1 MFPNCET
8 ETKDKNGN
16 LIPAIDFEL
25 LKQELTDNIVDGSEE
40 RYRLDWPGKRQSLID
55 ANTPITKTL
64 RPVRKQSKEFDT
76 TENLFIEGDNLEALK
91 LLQNTYLNQVK
102 MIYIDPPYNTGKD
115 FIYKDNFIQK
125 SAEWKQQS
133 GDYDEEGN
141 RLVQNT
147 ESNGRFHSDWL
158 SMMYP
163 RLKLA
168 RNLLKDDGVIFIS
181 IDDNEQANLKK
192 LCDEVFGEDNFI
204 CEFPRVTKKA
214 GKSSEHFAKNHD
226 TLLSYQKS
234 NDFKFNAYSHSD
246 EGFKYVDAYSKIR
259 GKYKLNQTL
268 DYGSIQYSPSLD
280 YEIDIEGYVLRPG
293 NVSKHEM
300 IERKKR
306 NPKTDYCW
314 RWSKDLYNF
323 GLKSGFIV
331 FKKTKN
337 SSRIYTKTYEN
348 VSIQK
353 INDSYKIIEK
363 KRTTPISSIQFIEN
377 KYSNDN
383 SRKDIGKLFD
393 TKVFEYSKPISL
405 IKECSFLGTNKS
417 DIILDFFSGSAT
429 TAHAVM
435 QLNAEDG
442 GKRKFIMVQLPEECD
457 KASEA
462 FKAGY
467 KTIADIGKERIRR
480 AGEKIKQENPKI
492 AKELD
497 IGFRVLKLDS
507 SNMLDIYYTPNK
519 LTKGVLF
526 KTTDNIK
533 PERSN
538 EDLLFHVLLDWGID
552 LTYPIKKQTIA
563 GIEVFFVAENS
574 LVACFAK
581 AGEIDD
587 DFCKQLATKQP
598 LQVVFC
604 DTGFADDD
612 VKINATQIFK
622 QLELNT
628 EIRTI

>member
-1 MFPNCET
+1 
-8 ETKDKNGN
+8 
-16 LIPAIDFEL
+16 
-25 LKQELTDNIVDGSEE
+25 
-40 RYRLDWPGKRQSLID
+40 
-55 ANTPITKTL
+55 
-64 RPVRKQSKEFDT
+64 
-76 TENLFIEGDNLEALK
+76 
-91 LLQNTYLNQVK
+91 

-115 FIYKDNFIQK
+115 FLYKDNFTQK

-141 RLVQNT
+141 RLVLNT

-168 RNLLKDDGVIFIS
+168 RNLLRDDGVIFIS
-181 IDDNEQANLKK
+181 IDDNEVSNLKK
-192 LCDEVFGEDNFI
+192 LCDEIFGEDNFLVQCVWRKTDNQANI
-204 CEFPRVTKKA
+204 GNIARVKEYIISYA
-214 GKSSEHFAKNHD
+214 RNIQ
-226 TLLSYQKS
+226 LLSFNKMQLTDRAKKEYRYSDETGKFRRS
-234 NDFKFNAYSHSD
+234 ILLDKTRGSHFFKVKTPGGKILNGPWMKKENDFWKMEKEEKIYWTPGGNEQPYGKIYLHESKGQIANDFLGIEYGTNQQASLEV
-246 EGFKYVDAYSKIR
+246 EGLF
-259 GKYKLNQTL
+259 
-268 DYGSIQYSPSLD
+268 GSRYFD
-280 YEIDIEGYVLRPG
+280 F
-293 NVSKHEM
+293 
-300 IERKKR
+300 
-306 NPKTDYCW
+306 PKPT
-314 RWSKDLYNF
+314 
-323 GLKSGFIV
+323 
-331 FKKTKN
+331 
-337 SSRIYTKTYEN
+337 
-348 VSIQK
+348 
-353 INDSYKIIEK
+353 
-363 KRTTPISSIQFIEN
+363 
-377 KYSNDN
+377 
-383 SRKDIGKLFD
+383 
-393 TKVFEYSKPISL
+393 SL
-405 IKECSFLGTNKS
+405 IKHFIILGTVKN
-417 DIILDFFSGSAT
+417 DTILDFFSGSAT

-442 GKRKFIMVQLPEECD
+442 GKRKFIMVQLPEKCD
-457 KASEA
+457 KESEA

-467 KTIADIGKERIRR
+467 KTIADIGKERICR

>member
-8 ETKDKNGN
+8 EIKDKNGN

-168 RNLLKDDGVIFIS
+168 KNLLRDDGVIFIS

-192 LCDEVFGEDNFI
+192 LCDEIFGEKNFVSQLIWTNKEGGGGGDSKHFKIKHEYILVYAKQKDNLVIEGVAIEDEDRYSLQDNYF
-204 CEFPRVTKKA
+204 KK
-214 GKSSEHFAKNHD
+214 
-226 TLLSYQKS
+226 
-234 NDFKFNAYSHSD
+234 
-246 EGFKYVDAYSKIR
+246 R
-259 GKYKLNQTL
+259 GKYQLVKL
-268 DYGSIQYSPSLD
+268 DSASIQRSKSLIYPIKSPDNTKIFPS
-280 YEIDIEGYVLRPG
+280 G
-293 NVSKHEM
+293 
-300 IERKKR
+300 
-306 NPKTDYCW
+306 CW
-314 RWSKDLYNF
+314 RWSNKKVEW
-323 GLKSGFIV
+323 GIKEGFIEIKKNKTNNWSV
-331 FKKTKN
+331 YSKQYLKVDNEDRPIKRNKRQFGVIDKFSTTQSNRKLIDLFGNVYFK
-337 SSRIYTKTYEN
+337 YTKPVEL
-348 VSIQK
+348 
-353 INDSYKIIEK
+353 INLL
-363 KRTTPISSIQFIEN
+363 TQISCN
-377 KYSNDN
+377 N
-383 SRKDIGKLFD
+383 
-393 TKVFEYSKPISL
+393 
-405 IKECSFLGTNKS
+405 S

-435 QLNAEDG
+435 QLNAEDD
-442 GKRKFIMVQLPEECD
+442 GKRKFIMVQYPEKCD
-457 KASEA
+457 KESEA
-462 FKAGY
+462 FKDGY

>member
-8 ETKDKNGN
+8 EIKDKNGN

-64 RPVRKQSKEFDT
+64 RPVRKQSKDFDI

-115 FIYKDNFIQK
+115 FLYKDNFTQK

-141 RLVQNT
+141 RLVLNT

-168 RNLLKDDGVIFIS
+168 KNLLRDDGVIFIS

-192 LCDEVFGEDNFI
+192 LCDEIFGEKNFVSQLIWTNKEGGGGGDSKHFKIKHEYILVYAKQKDNLVIEGVAIEDEDRYSLQDNYF
-204 CEFPRVTKKA
+204 KK
-214 GKSSEHFAKNHD
+214 
-226 TLLSYQKS
+226 
-234 NDFKFNAYSHSD
+234 
-246 EGFKYVDAYSKIR
+246 R
-259 GKYKLNQTL
+259 GKYQLVKL
-268 DYGSIQYSPSLD
+268 DSASIQRSKSLIYPIKSPDNTKIFPS
-280 YEIDIEGYVLRPG
+280 G
-293 NVSKHEM
+293 
-300 IERKKR
+300 
-306 NPKTDYCW
+306 CW
-314 RWSKDLYNF
+314 RWSNKKVEW
-323 GLKSGFIV
+323 GIKEGFIEIKKNKTNNWSV
-331 FKKTKN
+331 YSKQYLKVDNEDRPIKRNKRQFGVIDKFSTTQSNRKLIDLFGNVYFK
-337 SSRIYTKTYEN
+337 YTKPVEL
-348 VSIQK
+348 
-353 INDSYKIIEK
+353 INLL
-363 KRTTPISSIQFIEN
+363 TQISCN
-377 KYSNDN
+377 N
-383 SRKDIGKLFD
+383 
-393 TKVFEYSKPISL
+393 
-405 IKECSFLGTNKS
+405 S

-435 QLNAEDG
+435 QLNAEDD
-442 GKRKFIMVQLPEECD
+442 GKRKFIMVQYPEKCD
-457 KASEA
+457 KESEA
-462 FKAGY
+462 FKDGY